1 MLNLLGLGVS
11 LLSGISIGGLKLTDL
26 FNGVKFIGNVFSF
39 LDDDKNI
46 FKDPS
51 SGGNVLGNLFNTL
64 SGNTILSGIDLGSV
78 LGGNSGT
85 STTSSNQFDL
95 GDLFKGLGSNS
106 SLSSLDLSSIFNTVS
121 DTSTSKDFSI
131 GDVFNDLSG
140 LFSNLNLK
148 DLFGGLD
155 DSYYY
160 VFSPLSVTNLFQNL
174 SSNDILSRPAE
185 KLDQID
191 LLDGLGTVL
200 NTLGQGDLLKGLTV
214 NDISR
219 GNLTN
224 DRLLGSG
231 NNDALIGLDGN
242 DRMAGSFGRDVVNGG
257 TGDDRLLGADGDDIL
272 VGGAGKDWLIA
283 GRGKDVLIG
292 GDGADNLQGDR
303 GNDVFVLNSK
313 DSGIDVIRDFKR
325 GLDSIGLTDNTSF
338 KRLRITQ
345 KDEGALISLGKTSIA
360 FVQGVEAKQL
370 SASDFISFTQNSN

>member
-11 LLSGISIGGLKLTDL
+11 LLSGVSIGGLKLSEL

-51 SGGNVLGNLFNTL
+51 FSDNVLGNLFNTL
-64 SGNTILSGIDLGSV
+64 SSNTLLSGIDLGSI
-78 LGGNSGT
+78 LGGT
-85 STTSSNQFDL
+85 SNTGSTSSNQFDL
-95 GDLFKGLGSNS
+95 GDLFKGLGSS
-106 SLSSLDLSSIFNTVS
+106 SSVGSLDFSSIFNTVS
-121 DTSTSKDFSI
+121 DISSSKDLSI
-131 GDVFNDLSG
+131 GDLFDDLSG

-155 DSYYY
+155 DDYYY

-200 NTLGQGDLLKGLTV
+200 NTLGKGDLLKGVAVT
-214 NDISR
+214 DIAR

-242 DRMAGSFGRDVVNGG
+242 DRMSGSFGRDVINGG
-257 TGDDRLLGADGDDIL
+257 VGDDRLLGADGEDIL
-272 VGGAGKDWLIA
+272 VGAAGKDWLIG
-283 GRGKDVLIG
+283 GRGKDVLTG
-292 GDGADNLQGDR
+292 GDGADMLQGDR
-303 GNDVFVLNSK
+303 GSDVFVLNPK
-313 DSGIDVIRDFKR
+313 DSGLDIIRDFKL
-325 GLDSIGLTDNTSF
+325 GLDSIALADNTSF

-360 FVQGVEAKQL
+360 FVQGIEAKQL
-370 SASDFISFTQNSN
+370 DPSDFLSFTQSSK